1 LQQLSKAGIVAI
13 LDHHA
18 LPGVQDP
25 GQQFTGR
32 SANFS
37 GSSGNVTQ
45 SGLCAGAPQIF
56 NSTYVSPDVWGVGF
70 GVVDLQ
76 AQTDANYHRALVW
89 TAVMTALSHLDPAF
103 SNVVAIE
110 AVNEPIMDASK
121 TPGYGN
127 CRAILDFLIL
137 IKITHRL
144 PPQFRKTLS
153 K

>member
-1 LQQLSKAGIVAI
+1 
-13 LDHHA
+13 
-18 LPGVQDP
+18 
-25 GQQFTGR
+25 
-32 SANFS
+32 
-37 GSSGNVTQ
+37 
-45 SGLCAGAPQIF
+45 
-56 NSTYVSPDVWGVGF
+56 
-70 GVVDLQ
+70 
-76 AQTDANYHRALVW
+76 
-89 TAVMTALSHLDPAF
+89 MTALSHLDPAF